1 MVRRVSAV
9 RLTSARDVARALT
22 PLAGVPGALFFGVLW
37 VLRGDLEY
45 FNVDYFLPNPN
56 SNSPCC
62 LCPADVETMHEY
74 RTGRI
79 QWLRQIY
86 TRAQFF
92 CTEFCTHLLFH
103 RVHAGISSLTIVPD
117 LLHAKHLGTDQYFYA
132 SVIWLLVF
140 VVLGT
145 GDAAGNLEEVV
156 RQIKRAYDE
165 LSVPIRFQ
173 NITLRMFWDRK
184 DPPKA
189 YPQLKG
195 RGAECRHPGVALQN
209 VWEDNMDVADA
220 HHVHIHIALKCSVR
234 IERILTDNKDCFRF
248 PALVATEF
256 KDKIFEFLIV
266 FNELAAHFF
275 WSVGSEAFRY

>member
-1 MVRRVSAV
+1 M
-9 RLTSARDVARALT
+9 RLTSARDIARALT

-103 RVHAGISSLTIVPD
+103 RDHAGISSLTIVPD
-117 LLHAKHLGTDQYFYA
+117 LLHATHLGTDQYFYA
-132 SVIWLLVF
+132 SVIRLLVF

-156 RQIKRAYDE
+156 RQIRRAYDAC
-165 LSVPIRFQ
+165 SVPIRFQ
-173 NITLRMFWDRK
+173 NMPFICFATEKIRLRLTHS
-184 DPPKA
+184 
-189 YPQLKG
+189 LKG
-195 RGAECRHPGVALQN
+195 AEPSADTSVLHCKRCGRTIWTWLMHIMFASILPSNVA
-209 VWEDNMDVADA
+209 
-220 HHVHIHIALKCSVR
+220 
-234 IERILTDNKDCFRF
+234 
-248 PALVATEF
+248 PALSA
-256 KDKIFEFLIV
+256 
-266 FNELAAHFF
+266 
-275 WSVGSEAFRY
+275 S